1 MYKLATGRSSLW
13 LILGLALSLIW
24 SVPASSRASAPEPT
38 KAPSA
43 PPVQEK
49 GGPPEPTPPSRS
61 PEIVFT
67 GKFFC
72 SLKRSVP
79 MPFKGTI
86 TSVNV
91 KSGQRV
97 EAGEILA
104 RYRLAPDATVQIQQR
119 LNPPRLKELESKLAE
134 VEKSM
139 VSLEVKQRE
148 LNQLSQQK
156 LAAPMSKTQTDRE
169 VQQLAKQKRA
179 VQENLAQEKQ
189 LALEDQAF
197 LKSQLGTAAKPGQ
210 VPREATIIAPIS
222 GFIIWVHPDL
232 REGGELDPM
241 RAVFQVGVMD
251 PMVIRAQVYE
261 LEALQLNLGGAAE
274 VTVESLPGRNFEA
287 QLSRISWAPVPPP
300 VWVPA
305 GQEQPSYYEVELT
318 VPNPD
323 LVLKEG
329 LKGRITL
336 RRPR

>member
-1 MYKLATGRSSLW
+1 
-13 LILGLALSLIW
+13 
-24 SVPASSRASAPEPT
+24 
-38 KAPSA
+38 
-43 PPVQEK
+43 
-49 GGPPEPTPPSRS
+49 
-61 PEIVFT
+61 
-67 GKFFC
+67 
-72 SLKRSVP
+72 

-305 GQEQPSYYEVELT
+305 GQEHPSYYEVELT